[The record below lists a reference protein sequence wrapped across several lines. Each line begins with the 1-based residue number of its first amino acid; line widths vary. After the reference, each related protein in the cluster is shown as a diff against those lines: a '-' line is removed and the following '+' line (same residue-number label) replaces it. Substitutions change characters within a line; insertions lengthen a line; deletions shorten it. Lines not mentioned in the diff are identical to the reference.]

1 MPEVTPLSEPFDRFP
16 PPDKQDLDAA
26 QRRAYDLIEQRRGRL
41 PAPYTALLGSPAI
54 AEAFDQLSGALQQGA
69 LPSIV
74 LEAVFLMKARRH
86 RCRYLWINHVGKAR
100 KAGLDDDTVT
110 ALGKGLIPETPAAV
124 RAAARFEQSLA
135 EEHRVPQPVYD
146 DVEAELGSRGLVD
159 LMVFCGFA
167 SSVAMLLNV
176 RQPKPPM
183 GAEAP
188 F

>member
-1 MPEVTPLSEPFDRFP
+1 MRVELDNGLVGWGESYGA
-16 PPDKQDLDAA
+16 QLDAMPA
-26 QRRAYDLIEQRRGRL
+26 LFTGRTEPLAVGQDAGDRRLTSTI
-41 PAPYTALLGSPAI
+41 
-54 AEAFDQLSGALQQGA
+54 QQGA

-100 KAGLDDDTVT
+100 KAGLDDDTVM

-176 RQPKPPM
+176 RQPKPPT